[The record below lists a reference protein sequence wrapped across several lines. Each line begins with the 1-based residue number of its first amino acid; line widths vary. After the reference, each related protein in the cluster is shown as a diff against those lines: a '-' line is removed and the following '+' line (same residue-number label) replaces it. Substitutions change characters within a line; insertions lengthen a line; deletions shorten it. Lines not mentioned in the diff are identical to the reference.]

1 MEITWLQDRISP
13 PPQTP
18 FWASAICAYEYVF
31 LIFVGI
37 EEIPSFLSVFFLFPL
52 VIGWL
57 DSLLSYG
64 CILSFHLIKFLL
76 LLRKRLL
83 DDTFSHCCFIYVLII
98 PFPISTVAACVCI
111 SLSTYIQLYTNI
123 YTLIISF
130 KFHQITATLMTLT
143 YMHYLQ
149 QIPSQPF
156 CKRSFLTTHC
166 Y

>member
-1 MEITWLQDRISP
+1 M
-13 PPQTP
+13 
-18 FWASAICAYEYVF
+18 
-31 LIFVGI
+31 
-37 EEIPSFLSVFFLFPL
+37 SVFFLFPL

-83 DDTFSHCCFIYVLII
+83 DDTFFHCCCIYVLII
-98 PFPISTVAACVCI
+98 SFPISTVAACVCI
-111 SLSTYIQLYTNI
+111 TLSLHIYIYIQLYINF

-143 YMHYLQ
+143 YMHCLQ